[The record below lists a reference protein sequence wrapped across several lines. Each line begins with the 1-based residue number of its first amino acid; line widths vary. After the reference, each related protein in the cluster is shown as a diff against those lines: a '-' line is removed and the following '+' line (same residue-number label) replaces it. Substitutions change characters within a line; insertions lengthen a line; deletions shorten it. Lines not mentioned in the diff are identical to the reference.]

1 MTVPATSPLA
11 AVGEPWDADA
21 ALVLRAG
28 GGRELDLTRHIA
40 VMAIVNRTPD
50 SFYDRGATFAL
61 DAAVAAGAGAFEA
74 GAEIVDVGGVKFA
87 PGPPVPVEE
96 ECARVIPVV
105 RALAPMG
112 LVSVDTFHP
121 DVAEAAIEAGAAII
135 NDTTGVRDPRMADVV
150 AAGEAALIVAH
161 SRAVPRTH
169 LPQPHYDDV
178 VAEVAEFLG
187 EQVALAV
194 ARGVAEDRIVVDPGH
209 DLNKNTLHSLE
220 LTRRLAEFAELGYP
234 LLVALSNKDFIGES
248 LDRERG
254 DRLAGS
260 LATAVWCASQGARI
274 IRAHNVRETVDAMR
288 MVEAI
293 QGWREPA
300 YLLHNTRPEGN
311 E

>member
-1 MTVPATSPLA
+1 MTGPAAAPLV
-11 AVGEPWDADA
+11 AVGDTWDAGS

-28 GGRELDLTRHIA
+28 GGRVLDLTRHIA

-61 DAAVAAGAGAFEA
+61 DAAVAAGAAAFQA
-74 GAEIVDVGGVKFA
+74 GAEIVDVGGVRFA
-87 PGPPVPVEE
+87 PGPPVPVAE

-105 RALAPMG
+105 RALAPLG

-121 DVAEAAIEAGAAII
+121 EVAEAAIEAGAAII
-135 NDTTGVRDPRMADVV
+135 NDTTGVGDPRMADVV

-161 SRAVPRTH
+161 SRAIPRTQ
-169 LPQPHYDDV
+169 LPQPQYDDV
-178 VAEVAEFLG
+178 VAEVAEFLR
-187 EQVALAV
+187 ERV
-194 ARGVAEDRIVVDPGH
+194 ARAQSRGVTADRIVVDPGH
-209 DLNKNTLHSLE
+209 DLNKNTLHTLE
-220 LTRRLAEFAELGYP
+220 LTRRLGELASLGHP

-260 LATAVWCASQGARI
+260 LAAAVWCVTQGARI
-274 IRAHNVRETVDAMR
+274 VRAHNARETVDALR

-300 YLLHNTRPEGN
+300 YVLHNTRPDGN

>member
-1 MTVPATSPLA
+1 MTGPATSPV
-11 AVGEPWDADA
+11 AVGDPWDAEP

-61 DAAVAAGAGAFEA
+61 DAAVAAGVTAFEA

-87 PGPPVPVEE
+87 PGPPVPVAE

-105 RALAPMG
+105 RALAPRG

-121 DVAEAAIEAGAAII
+121 EVAEAAIEAGAAII

-161 SRAVPRTH
+161 SRAVPRTQ
-169 LPQPHYDDV
+169 LPQPQYDDV
-178 VAEVAEFLG
+178 VAEVAEFLRA
-187 EQVALAV
+187 QVALAV

-220 LTRRLAEFAELGYP
+220 LTRRLGELASLGHP

-260 LATAVWCASQGARI
+260 LAAAVWCASQGARI
-274 IRAHNVRETVDAMR
+274 VRAHNVRETVDAMR

-300 YLLHNTRPEGN
+300 YLLHNMRPEGS